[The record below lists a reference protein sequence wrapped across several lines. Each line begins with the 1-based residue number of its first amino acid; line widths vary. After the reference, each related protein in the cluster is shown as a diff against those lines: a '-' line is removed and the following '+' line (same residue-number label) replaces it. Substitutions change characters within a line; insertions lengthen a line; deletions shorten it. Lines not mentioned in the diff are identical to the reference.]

1 MDDILYA
8 VIDSPVYTYKVLV
21 ASHIEHGQIGEI
33 QFYIR
38 ESSIHISWSEVVRH
52 LRGKGYGEILYRCFA
67 DYYNREQF
75 KVPISRLFINE
86 KAERIAHSLVDD
98 GTLPPHSWDKSRIAR
113 DY

>member
-1 MDDILYA
+1 MKGGSSLIHERTVIRMDDIQYA

-52 LRGKGYGEILYRCFA
+52 LR
-67 DYYNREQF
+67 
-75 KVPISRLFINE
+75 E
-86 KAERIAHSLVDD
+86 KAMGKYFIAALLITTIVNSLKFLLAVCSSMRRRRES
-98 GTLPPHSWDKSRIAR
+98 LIP
-113 DY
+113 